1 MEHICKGI
9 NSSHNCTQII
19 LIIFPGILHQA
30 AGHPDPAPDHCV
42 DGGLPE
48 AKHQVLA
55 GEGNQGGHRGHHHR
69 GRQQVQA
76 IQGVDLDYWIY
87 INGTMVLNQYI
98 SP

>member
-1 MEHICKGI
+1 MKPL
-9 NSSHNCTQII
+9 I
-19 LIIFPGILHQA
+19 L

-76 IQGVDLDYWIY
+76 IQGVDLNYWIY

-98 SP
+98 IVLDLVFPSPDGALRSPP